1 MAITRTEQAE
11 NPGRGLTVDPRS
23 TFEAA
28 EQRLFERYG
37 IAPVTRYVAIERPRL
52 RVRVIEVGTGPSVLM
67 VHGGGGFVSLW
78 APLLAKLKGFRL
90 VAVDRPGHGLTD
102 SFDYR
107 GVDQRR
113 HAVEFLT
120 SVLKALGLVGA
131 PVVANSMGGLWS
143 LWLAIE
149 RPELVSRVA
158 LLGWPAMLLNTSAPL
173 PMRILAIRGIGA
185 WMMAAERPSHK
196 QARNTFVRRGHEDM
210 VDELPAELFDCF
222 AAGEAMPE
230 YATAFQSLLNGSLRL
245 RGAKPGMCLDG
256 DELRKVRQPVMLMVG
271 RKDPFTKPTITARAP
286 AAFVQARLV
295 STDGGH
301 LPWLDD
307 SALCASALNEF
318 LSQRSR

>member
-1 MAITRTEQAE
+1 MPVARTESTE
-11 NPGRGLTVDPRS
+11 NPGRGPIIDPRS

-37 IAPVTRYVAIERPRL
+37 IAPVSRYVAIERPRL
-52 RVRVIEVGTGPSVLM
+52 RIRVIEVGAGPSVLM

-78 APLLAKLKGFRL
+78 APLLAKLHGFRL
-90 VAVDRPGHGLTD
+90 VAIDRPGHGLTD
-102 SFDYR
+102 RFDYR

-120 SVLKALGLVGA
+120 SVIEALGLEGA

-149 RPELVSRVA
+149 RPDLVSRLA
-158 LLGWPAMLLNTSAPL
+158 LLGWPAMLMNTSAPL
-173 PMRILAIRGIGA
+173 PMRVLAVRGIGA
-185 WMMAAERPSHK
+185 RMMAAETPSPQ
-196 QARNTFVRRGHEDM
+196 QARNTFVRMGHGA
-210 VDELPAELFDCF
+210 VVYKLPAELFECF
-222 AAGEAMPE
+222 AAGEAIPG
-230 YATAFQSLLNGSLRL
+230 YAAAYQSLLNGILRL
-245 RGAKPGMCLDG
+245 RGARPGMCLDR
-256 DELRKVRQPVMLMVG
+256 DQLRNISQPVLLVVG
-271 RKDPFTKPTITARAP
+271 RKDPFTKPAITSRAP

-307 SALCASALNEF
+307 PALCASALNEF
-318 LSQRSR
+318 LA